1 MSSASEFYASQA
13 AICAQAAS
21 ESNLPRLREKYERAG
36 AAWATLANR
45 ETDIAAAR
53 DRRLAEAAAK
63 AATPQMSS
71 T

>member
-21 ESNLPRLREKYERAG
+21 ECDLPRLREKYERAG

-63 AATPQMSS
+63 AANGGFAAT
-71 T
+71 